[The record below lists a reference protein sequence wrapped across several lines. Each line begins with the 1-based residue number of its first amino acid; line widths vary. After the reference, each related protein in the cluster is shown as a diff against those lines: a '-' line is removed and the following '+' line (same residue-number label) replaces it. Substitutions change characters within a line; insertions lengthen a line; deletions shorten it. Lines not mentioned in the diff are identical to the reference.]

1 MSSATRIRA
10 TTRPVR
16 RRPDGGDRWMG
27 LAFVAPQVIGVLV
40 LGIVPF
46 VAVIWYSLNEWTPLT
61 GTFDFIGIENY
72 IQLFGDQRFFSS
84 LRSSFLF
91 GAGIVVLNLVLAIS
105 LALLLN
111 NRMRGIATFRA
122 FFFSPV
128 VVSIIAWSIV
138 WNFLLAPEG
147 GINGTLAMIGIDGP
161 GWLTNPATALPA
173 VVVIQVFKGV
183 GMNMVLFLAALQG
196 VPGEIKEAARLDGAG
211 PARLFFFITLPMI
224 SPTVLLAGIL
234 TTIGSLEVF
243 APIQLLTQGGPA
255 DSTLVLPYFLYQVA
269 FQQQQFGYAS
279 AIGVVLFIV
288 ILGLT
293 MVQWMS
299 RKKWVN
305 DEN

>member
-1 MSSATRIRA
+1 M
-10 TTRPVR
+10 TRPVR
-16 RRPDGGDRWMG
+16 RRLDGGDRWIG
-27 LAFVAPQVIGVLV
+27 LAFVAPQFIGVLV
-40 LGIVPF
+40 LGIIPF
-46 VAVIWYSLNEWTPLT
+46 IAVIWYSLNEWTPLT
-61 GTFDFIGIENY
+61 GTFNFIGIDNY
-72 IQLFGDQRFFSS
+72 TQLFGDQRFYNS

-91 GAGIVVLNLVLAIS
+91 GAGIVTLNLVLALS

-128 VVSIIAWSIV
+128 VVSIISWSIV

-147 GINGTLAMIGIDGP
+147 GLNGMLAMFGIDGA
-161 GWLTNPATALPA
+161 GWLTSPATALPS

-211 PARLFFFITLPMI
+211 PRRSFFSITLPMI

-255 DSTLVLPYFLYQVA
+255 DSTLILPYFLYQTA

-279 AIGVVLFIV
+279 AIGVVLFTV
-288 ILGLT
+288 ILVLT

>member
-1 MSSATRIRA
+1 M
-10 TTRPVR
+10 
-16 RRPDGGDRWMG
+16 
-27 LAFVAPQVIGVLV
+27 AFVAPQVIGVLA
-40 LGIVPF
+40 LGVVPF

-61 GTFDFIGIENY
+61 GSFDFVGIDNY
-72 IQLFGDQRFFSS
+72 TRLFGDQRFFNS

-91 GAGIVVLNLVLAIS
+91 GVGIVVLNLVLALC

-111 NRMRGIATFRA
+111 NRLRGISTFRA

-147 GINGTLAMIGIDGP
+147 GVNGTLAMFGIDGT
-161 GWLTNPATALPA
+161 GWLTDPATALGS

-211 PARLFFFITLPMI
+211 PVRLFFAVTLPMI

-243 APIQLLTQGGPA
+243 APIQLLTKGGPA
-255 DSTLVLPYFLYQVA
+255 DTTLVLPYFLYQTA
-269 FQQQQFGYAS
+269 FQQQEFGYAS
-279 AIGVVLFIV
+279 AIGVVLFII

-293 MVQWMS
+293 MAQWMS

>member
-1 MSSATRIRA
+1 MSSATRTRS
-10 TTRPVR
+10 TTGSIR
-16 RRPDGGDRWMG
+16 RRLDGGDRWIG
-27 LAFVAPQVIGVLV
+27 LAFVAPQVIGVLA
-40 LGIVPF
+40 LGVVPF
-46 VAVIWYSLNEWTPLT
+46 IAVIWYSLNAWTPLT
-61 GTFDFIGIENY
+61 GGFDFIGLDNY
-72 IQLFGDQRFFSS
+72 TRLFGDQRFYNS

-91 GAGIVVLNLVLAIS
+91 GVGLVVLNLVLALC

-111 NRMRGIATFRA
+111 NRLRGISTFRA

-147 GINGTLAMIGIDGP
+147 GVNGTLAMFGVDGTA
-161 GWLTNPATALPA
+161 WLTDPATALPS
-173 VVVIQVFKGV
+173 VVIIQVFKGV

-196 VPGEIKEAARLDGAG
+196 VPSEIKEAARLDGAG
-211 PARLFFFITLPMI
+211 PVRLFFAVTLPMI

-243 APIQLLTQGGPA
+243 APIQLLTKGGPA
-255 DSTLVLPYFLYQVA
+255 DSTLVLPYFLYQTA

-288 ILGLT
+288 ILALT

>member
-1 MSSATRIRA
+1 MSSAVRTRA
-10 TTRPVR
+10 ATRPIR
-16 RRPDGGDRWMG
+16 RHLDRGDRWIR
-27 LAFVAPQVIGVLV
+27 LAFVAPQVIGVLA
-40 LGIVPF
+40 LGVVPF

-61 GTFDFIGIENY
+61 GSFDFVGIDNY
-72 IQLFGDQRFFSS
+72 TRLFGDQRFFNS

-91 GAGIVVLNLVLAIS
+91 GVGIVVLNLVLALC

-111 NRMRGIATFRA
+111 NRLRGISTFRA

-147 GINGTLAMIGIDGP
+147 GVNGTLAMFGIDGT
-161 GWLTNPATALPA
+161 GWLTDPATALGS

-211 PARLFFFITLPMI
+211 PVRLFFAVTLPMI

-243 APIQLLTQGGPA
+243 APIQLLTKGGPA
-255 DSTLVLPYFLYQVA
+255 DTTLVLPYFLYQTA
-269 FQQQQFGYAS
+269 FQQQEFGYAS
-279 AIGVVLFIV
+279 AIGVVLFII

-293 MVQWMS
+293 MAQWMS

>member
-1 MSSATRIRA
+1 MSSAVRA
-10 TTRPVR
+10 RAATRPVR
-16 RRPDGGDRWMG
+16 RHLDRGDRWIG
-27 LAFVAPQVIGVLV
+27 LAFVAPQVIGVLA
-40 LGIVPF
+40 LGVVPF

-61 GTFDFIGIENY
+61 GSFDFVGIDNY
-72 IQLFGDQRFFSS
+72 TRLFGDQRFFNS

-91 GAGIVVLNLVLAIS
+91 GVGIVVLNLVLALC

-111 NRMRGIATFRA
+111 NRLRGISTFRA

-147 GINGTLAMIGIDGP
+147 GVNGTLAMFGIDGT
-161 GWLTNPATALPA
+161 GWLTDPATALGS

-211 PARLFFFITLPMI
+211 PVRLFFAVTLPMI

-243 APIQLLTQGGPA
+243 APIQLLTKGGPA
-255 DSTLVLPYFLYQVA
+255 DTTLVLPYFLYQTA
-269 FQQQQFGYAS
+269 FQQQEFGYAS
-279 AIGVVLFIV
+279 AIGVVLFII

-293 MVQWMS
+293 MAQWMS

>member
-1 MSSATRIRA
+1 MSSAVRTRA
-10 TTRPVR
+10 ATRPIR
-16 RRPDGGDRWMG
+16 RHLDRGDRWIG
-27 LAFVAPQVIGVLV
+27 LAFVAPQVIGVLA
-40 LGIVPF
+40 LGVVPF

-61 GTFDFIGIENY
+61 GSFDFVGIDNY
-72 IQLFGDQRFFSS
+72 TRLFGDQRFFNS

-91 GAGIVVLNLVLAIS
+91 GVGIVVLNLVLALC

-111 NRMRGIATFRA
+111 NRLRGISTFRA

-147 GINGTLAMIGIDGP
+147 GVNGTLAMFGIDGT
-161 GWLTNPATALPA
+161 GWLTDPATALGS

-211 PARLFFFITLPMI
+211 PVRLFFAVTLPMI

-243 APIQLLTQGGPA
+243 APIQLLTKGGPA
-255 DSTLVLPYFLYQVA
+255 DTTLVLPYFLYQTA
-269 FQQQQFGYAS
+269 FQQQEFGYAS
-279 AIGVVLFIV
+279 AIGVVLFII

-293 MVQWMS
+293 MAQWMS

>member
-1 MSSATRIRA
+1 MSSALRTRA
-10 TTRPVR
+10 ATRPIR
-16 RRPDGGDRWMG
+16 RRLDGGDRWIG
-27 LAFVAPQVIGVLV
+27 LAFVAPQVIGVLA
-40 LGIVPF
+40 LGVIPF
-46 VAVIWYSLNEWTPLT
+46 IAVIWYSLNEWTPLT
-61 GTFDFIGIENY
+61 GGFDFIGIDNY
-72 IQLFGDQRFFSS
+72 TRLFADQRFFNS

-91 GAGIVVLNLVLAIS
+91 GVGIVVLNLVLALC

-111 NRMRGIATFRA
+111 NRLRGISTFRA

-147 GINGTLAMIGIDGP
+147 GVNGTLAMFGIDGT
-161 GWLTNPATALPA
+161 GWLTDPSTALGS

-211 PARLFFFITLPMI
+211 PVRLFFAVTLPMI

-243 APIQLLTQGGPA
+243 APIQLLTKGGPA
-255 DSTLVLPYFLYQVA
+255 DSTLVLPYFLYQTA
-269 FQQQQFGYAS
+269 FQQQEFGYAS
-279 AIGVVLFIV
+279 AIGVVLFII

-293 MVQWMS
+293 MAQWMS

>member
-1 MSSATRIRA
+1 MSSAPRTRA
-10 TTRPVR
+10 MTRPVR
-16 RRPDGGDRWMG
+16 RRLDGGDRWIG
-27 LAFVAPQVIGVLV
+27 LAFVAPQVIGVLLFGV
-40 LGIVPF
+40 IPF
-46 VAVIWYSLNEWTPLT
+46 IAVIWYSLNAWTPLT
-61 GTFDFIGIENY
+61 GTFDFIGIDNY
-72 IQLFGDQRFFSS
+72 VRLFGDQRFFTS
-84 LRSSFLF
+84 LRASFLF
-91 GAGIVVLNLVLAIS
+91 GVGLVTLNLVLALC

-111 NRMRGIATFRA
+111 NRIRGISTFRA
-122 FFFSPV
+122 FLFSPV

-147 GINGTLAMIGIDGP
+147 GVNGTLAMFGIDGT
-161 GWLTNPATALPA
+161 GWLTDPATALA
-173 VVVIQVFKGV
+173 SVVVIQVFKGV

-211 PARLFFFITLPMI
+211 RWRLFFAVTLPMI

-243 APIQLLTQGGPA
+243 APIQLLTKGGPS
-255 DSTLVLPYFLYQVA
+255 DSTLVLPYFLYQTA

-299 RKKWVN
+299 RRKWVN